1 MQFYQHSQL
10 TMHTQ
15 MHTHLP
21 EGFSGDALVLRIF
34 RAKSS
39 ALKQSFRSSV
49 SAIAVID
56 PSLDIVGLVRYRGHH

>member
-1 MQFYQHSQL
+1 MHFYQQSQL

-21 EGFSGDALVLRIF
+21 EGFSADALVLRIF

-49 SAIAVID
+49 SVI
-56 PSLDIVGLVRYRGHH
+56 GQRGPGVDDFWSG